1 MTERRPSDGALDRR
15 AGARRAPEVRT
26 SRTDPPP
33 VDARATFAAA
43 VASARRYADGRYSEA
58 TRLAY
63 DRDWRAFE
71 SWCAAIGARAVP
83 AEPVTVA
90 AFIAAGADRGLAAST
105 LARRLA
111 ALRLIHLASEHPSP
125 HDALV
130 VRQVLAGVRASQRER
145 PSGAKAALVDDDV
158 ARLVDV
164 LDARSL
170 AGARDRALL
179 LVGFAGALR
188 RSELVGIDVA
198 HLEQRPDG
206 LLLTIPWS
214 KTDREGAGETVALPA
229 LPASAYCP
237 VRALDAWLE
246 RAGIASGPVFRR
258 LKRGPAVSD
267 RQLAAGSVAAIVK
280 RCAAAAG
287 HADVA
292 RFGGH
297 SLRRGFITSAARAG
311 ADPFRI
317 AAQSRHR
324 SLETV
329 RRYVE
334 AETRFENHP
343 GAGLFGTRRRG

>member
-1 MTERRPSDGALDRR
+1 M
-15 AGARRAPEVRT
+15 
-26 SRTDPPP
+26 
-33 VDARATFAAA
+33 
-43 VASARRYADGRYSEA
+43 
-58 TRLAY
+58 
-63 DRDWRAFE
+63 
-71 SWCAAIGARAVP
+71 P
-83 AEPVTVA
+83 AEPGTVA
-90 AFIAAGADRGLAAST
+90 AFLAAGADRGLAAST

-111 ALRLIHLASEHPSP
+111 AVRLIHLASDHPSP
-125 HDALV
+125 HDALA
-130 VRQVLAGVRASQRER
+130 VRQVLAGIRASQRER

-158 ARLVDV
+158 ACLVDV
-164 LDARSL
+164 LDPNTL

-198 HLEQRPDG
+198 HLERRPDG

-214 KTDREGAGETVALPA
+214 KTDREGAGETIALPA
-229 LPASAYCP
+229 LPTSSCCP

-246 RAGIASGPVFRR
+246 RAGVRSGPVFRH
-258 LKRGPAVSD
+258 LNRGPAVST
-267 RQLAAGSVAAIVK
+267 RRLAAGSVAAIVK
-280 RCAAAAG
+280 RSAAAAG

-292 RFGGH
+292 RFAGH

-329 RRYVE
+329 RRYIE

-343 GAGLFGTRRRG
+343 GSTLFGADRRDRR

>member
-1 MTERRPSDGALDRR
+1 MNDTAAELDAFAEREDRIPHRSGATDDVDRAAR
-15 AGARRAPEVRT
+15 SPLAPGAT
-26 SRTDPPP
+26 L
-33 VDARATFAAA
+33 AAA
-43 VASARRYADGRYSEA
+43 LTAARRYADERYSDA
-58 TRLAY
+58 TRRAY
-63 DRDWRAFE
+63 DHDWRAFE
-71 SWCAAIGARAVP
+71 AWCADADVRALP
-83 AEPVTVA
+83 ADPDTVA
-90 AFIAAGADRGLAAST
+90 AFLAAGADRGLAAST
-105 LARRLA
+105 LTRRLA
-111 ALRLIHLASEHPSP
+111 ALRLVHLGLGHPSP
-125 HDALV
+125 HDSIA
-130 VRQVLAGVRASQRER
+130 VRQVLGGIRASQRER
-145 PSGAKAALVDDDV
+145 PSAAKAALVDDDV
-158 ARLVDV
+158 ACLVDV
-164 LDARSL
+164 LDPDAL

-198 HLEQRPDG
+198 HLERRPDG

-214 KTDREGAGETVALPA
+214 KTDREGAGQTIALPA
-229 LPASAYCP
+229 LPSSPYCP
-237 VRALDAWLE
+237 ARALDAWLE
-246 RAGIASGPVFRR
+246 RADIATGAVFRR
-258 LKRGPAVSD
+258 LNRGPAVST
-267 RQLAAGSVAAIVK
+267 RRLGAGSVAAIVK

-334 AETRFENHP
+334 AETRFDDHP
-343 GAGLFGTRRRG
+343 GAGLFAGR